1 MPRGRPKGS
10 MSAGVGGM
18 SAAVAGLSQAK
29 AALLSQRDLIDGQMA
44 ELDRMI
50 AQYGGSVA
58 AAPRV
63 GRPPGSGRMLAGG
76 SGGAY
81 RPGSLKDVIHGVLAG
96 AGGAM
101 AVKDI
106 AEGVVSSGY
115 KSKNKTLAKSV
126 GIALTDM
133 KGVKKIGRGLY
144 GLG

>member
-1 MPRGRPKGS
+1 

-50 AQYGGSVA
+50 AQYGGSVS

-63 GRPPGSGRMLAGG
+63 GRPPGRPPGSGRMLSGGG

>member
-1 MPRGRPKGS
+1 
-10 MSAGVGGM
+10 M

-58 AAPRV
+58 AGPRV
-63 GRPPGSGRMLAGG
+63 GRPPGRPPGGGRMASGG

-106 AEGVVSSGY
+106 AQGVVSSGY